1 MGVITD
7 LRITRR
13 LVKRQ
18 ASLMSRRSK
27 LVQGIIFALIFSLI
41 EKKWRSYGLNMSP

>member
-1 MGVITD
+1 MRAITD

-18 ASLMSRRSK
+18 EFLKSRRSK
-27 LVQGIIFALIFSLI
+27 LVLGIISPLIYSLN
-41 EKKWRSYGLNMSP
+41 EKKWQSYGLNMSH